1 MSDRP
6 LLRLLPGQGRR
17 LRAGA
22 PWAFSNEIAMK
33 PEYRRIEAGTLV
45 RLEGDDGVRFGT
57 AMFNPHS
64 LIAARML
71 DADPSAEIDVSW
83 MRGRLR
89 EAIRLRALVC
99 DTAFHRLVHA
109 EADRLPG
116 LILDRYDDVVVVEAN
131 SAGMDRLL
139 PVITDALLAELPLR
153 GVVARNDSA
162 GRRLEGLDPNVG
174 LLHGTAADTI
184 VEEGGVR
191 FPVDPL
197 AGQKTGWFFDQRPN
211 RDRVAALAAGGRVL
225 DLFCHT
231 GAFGLRC
238 AAAGAEQVLLV
249 DSSAAALQQAEM
261 AAAANGLTGRVALR
275 RGDAFEVMQELGAS
289 GERFDLVVCDPPAFA
304 PSRKDAAA
312 GLRAY
317 GRVARLGAELVRAGG
332 FLFVAS
338 CSYHAPADAWA
349 GEIARGLH
357 RARREAR
364 ILFSGGAGAD
374 HPVHPHLPETG
385 YLKAQLVQIATA

>member
-33 PEYRRIEAGTLV
+33 PEYRRMEPGTLI
-45 RLEGDDGVRFGT
+45 RLEGDDGVSFGV

-64 LIAARML
+64 LIAARIL
-71 DADPSAEIDVSW
+71 DRDPTAMIDVSW
-83 MRGRLR
+83 LRGRLR
-89 EAIRLRALVC
+89 EAIGLRARVC

-116 LILDRYDDVVVVEAN
+116 LVIDRYDDVVVVEAN

-139 PVITDALLAELPLR
+139 PVMADALRAELPLR
-153 GVVARNDSA
+153 GIVGRNDSA
-162 GRRLEGLDPNVG
+162 GRRLEGLAAEVA

-191 FPVDPL
+191 FPIDPL
-197 AGQKTGWFFDQRPN
+197 AGQKTGWFFDQRYN
-211 RDRVAALAAGGRVL
+211 RDRVTALAAGGRVL

-249 DSSAAALQQAEM
+249 DSSAAALHQAET
-261 AAAANGLTGRVALR
+261 AAAANGLTGRMAVR
-275 RGDAFEVMQELGAS
+275 RGDAFDVMQELSAA

-304 PSRKDAAA
+304 RSRKDAAT

-317 GRVARLGAELVRAGG
+317 GRMARLAAELVRTGG
-332 FLFVAS
+332 FLFIAS
-338 CSYHAPADAWA
+338 CSHHAPAEAWA

-374 HPVHPHLPETG
+374 HPVHPHLPETE
-385 YLKAQLVQIATA
+385 YLKAQLLQIVA